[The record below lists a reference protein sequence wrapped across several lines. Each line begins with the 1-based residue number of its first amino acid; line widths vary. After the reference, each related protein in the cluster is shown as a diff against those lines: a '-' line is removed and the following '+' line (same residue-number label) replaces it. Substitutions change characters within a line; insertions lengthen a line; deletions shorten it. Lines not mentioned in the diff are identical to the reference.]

1 MTTEQTNKYQ
11 PTPEEETCDKLLEE
25 AKETLSGPALYI
37 VEGIRKVAYEV
48 WLIRNPPI
56 GIEDIELAKQSW
68 RFSATKLTL
77 KDFESL
83 ISIMRAAKA
92 AEDSI
97 NSEDPTYI
105 GYKIPRGYVHSYY
118 NWIASYLEEI
128 LDEAFESKGYK
139 INQ

>member
-1 MTTEQTNKYQ
+1 MPNKYQ
-11 PTPEEETCDKLLEE
+11 ATPEEETCDKLLAE

-37 VEGIRKVAYEV
+37 VEGIQKVNYEV
-48 WLIRNPPI
+48 WRIRNRPI

-83 ISIMRAAKA
+83 INIMRAAKA

-97 NSEDPTYI
+97 NPDDPTYI
-105 GYKIPRGYVHSYY
+105 KDGIPRGSVLSYY
-118 NWIASYLEEI
+118 GWIAGSLEGI

>member
-1 MTTEQTNKYQ
+1 MTTDNTNQYR

-48 WLIRNPPI
+48 WLVRNPAIDP
-56 GIEDIELAKQSW
+56 EEADLAKQSW
-68 RFSATKLTL
+68 RFSATKFTP

-83 ISIMRAAKA
+83 INIMRAAEA
-92 AEDSI
+92 AADSI
-97 NSEDPTYI
+97 NPDDPTPI
-105 GYKIPRGYVHSYY
+105 GYKVFRGHVHSYY
-118 NWIASYLEEI
+118 GWIAGPLEEI

>member
-1 MTTEQTNKYQ
+1 MTNKYQ
-11 PTPEEETCDKLLEE
+11 ATPEEETCDKLLEE

-37 VEGIRKVAYEV
+37 VEGIQKVNYEV
-48 WLIRNPPI
+48 WRIRNRPI
-56 GIEDIELAKQSW
+56 GIEDMYLAKQSW

-83 ISIMRAAKA
+83 INIMRAAEA

-97 NSEDPTYI
+97 NPDDPTYI
-105 GYKIPRGYVHSYY
+105 EHGIPRESVLSYY
-118 NWIASYLEEI
+118 GWIAGSLEWI